1 MAGFSGDPEKMEA
14 YRRFIEEIEI
24 ALRAANRETIGKQI
38 PELDKESFFC
48 LAVFVAKLKSEL
60 PQSGSWEDDGIDITT
75 VQSKNAKY
83 NEAPK
88 AFEPLGRTIGRGYG
102 QRQRLHTLNEF
113 KSVADARHAHVTGQ
127 GLDACHPRS
136 DGRVAFEADLAL
148 VRQGDIGIAGEI
160 GDGRPVEG
168 QPVVSC

>member
-1 MAGFSGDPEKMEA
+1 
-14 YRRFIEEIEI
+14 
-24 ALRAANRETIGKQI
+24 
-38 PELDKESFFC
+38 
-48 LAVFVAKLKSEL
+48 VAELKSEL